1 MEKKVRIFTTTT
13 CMYCRTAKEFFN
25 ENNVAYEE
33 YDVAVDAEKRQEMF
47 TKSGQ
52 KSVPVIFVNDD
63 MVIGF
68 DRERLAELLG
78 VK

>member
-1 MEKKVRIFTTTT
+1 MEKKVRIFTTPT
-13 CMYCRTAKEFFN
+13 CMYCRAAKEFFN